1 MEDHE
6 EYRSARRRVDA
17 KIAFFIHAVVYVIIN
32 ALLVGIN
39 LSTSPGYLW
48 FLWPLGGWGLGLFF
62 HALSVFLFVEGSA
75 MKQRMIDHE
84 LERQRKQG

>member
-6 EYRSARRRVDA
+6 AYRKAQRRVDA
-17 KIAFFIHAVVYVIIN
+17 KIGFFVHAVVYLLVN

-39 LSTSPGYLW
+39 LTTSPGYLW

-62 HALSVFLFVEGSA
+62 HALSVFLFVEGSTL
-75 MKQRMIDHE
+75 KQRMIARE
-84 LERQRKQG
+84 LQRQKGQD